1 MTELEIS
8 IGGRIFSVACETE
21 EQEKVIKAAAL
32 RKEESDS
39 IQTKLGR
46 LPEAKM
52 LLLSA
57 LMIADRLV
65 DVESDSKI
73 LQERSEAFSNIK
85 NKNEELERQ
94 KNALQNDYQKLEKF
108 VEKMLG
114 KLEMISDLSTKKSTA
129 LLDDENSIKKS
140 TRINQ
145 NYFRN
150 FLPVSLLLHL
160 D

>member
-21 EQEKVIKAAAL
+21 EQEKVKKAAAL
-32 RKEESDS
+32 INEEADS
-39 IQTKLGR
+39 IQTQLGR

-65 DVESDSKI
+65 DVESDAKI
-73 LQERSEAFSNIK
+73 LQERSEDFSNIK
-85 NKNEELERQ
+85 NKNEELEKQ
-94 KNALQNDYQKLEKF
+94 KNDLQNDYQKLEKF

-114 KLEMISDLSTKKSTA
+114 TIESVTDSSINKSDAS
-129 LLDDENSIKKS
+129 LDDENLTKKVD
-140 TRINQ
+140 TDQ
-145 NYFRN
+145 PKLF
-150 FLPVSLLLHL
+150 
-160 D
+160 

>member
-21 EQEKVIKAAAL
+21 EEEKVKRAAAL
-32 RKEESDS
+32 LNEEADS
-39 IQTKLGR
+39 IQTQLGR
-46 LPEAKM
+46 LPEVKM

-73 LQERSEAFSNIK
+73 LKEKSEDFSNIK
-85 NKNEELERQ
+85 NKNEELERK

-108 VEKMLG
+108 VEKMLD
-114 KLEMISDLSTKKSTA
+114 KLEVVSDLIINKSDA
-129 LLDDENSIKKS
+129 LLDDENSTKKVD
-140 TRINQ
+140 TDQ
-145 NYFRN
+145 PKLF
-150 FLPVSLLLHL
+150 
-160 D
+160 

>member
-21 EQEKVIKAAAL
+21 EQEKVKKAAAL
-32 RKEESDS
+32 INEEADS
-39 IQTKLGR
+39 IQTQLGR

-73 LQERSEAFSNIK
+73 LQERSEDFSNIK
-85 NKNEELERQ
+85 NKNEELEQQ

-108 VEKMLG
+108 IEKMLS
-114 KLEMISDLSTKKSTA
+114 KLEMVSDFSTNKSDA
-129 LLDDENSIKKS
+129 VLDDENSPKKVD
-140 TRINQ
+140 TDQ
-145 NYFRN
+145 PKLF
-150 FLPVSLLLHL
+150 
-160 D
+160 